1 MCQCQK
7 RRNECFHVC
16 MQLVLNPCTHHKF
29 RKWWLLICTARN
41 SLVVT
46 TCNVESL
53 SISKQPSQQF
63 FCLKIC
69 THFAQ
74 TMQHSY
80 LSVLR
85 AEKGFCLRLLELHAR
100 EHNPSFDLYGPYYIH
115 IIWPMCYLN
124 FTYLSIESDLTW
136 SSLVSPALVC
146 PIDLSIFTNI
156 HTFTPTY
163 LSLHPSEFL
172 SII

>member
-41 SLVVT
+41 SLVVL
-46 TCNVESL
+46 TCNVLESL
-53 SISKQPSQQF
+53 S
-63 FCLKIC
+63 KIC

-85 AEKGFCLRLLELHAR
+85 AEKGFVFGCSNSMLENTIHLLIYMA
-100 EHNPSFDLYGPYYIH
+100 H
-115 IIWPMCYLN
+115 IIWPMCYLK
-124 FTYLSIESDLTW
+124 FTYLSIESDLIQ
-136 SSLVSPALVC
+136 SSLTCFSLSNRSINFSEHTYLHAY
-146 PIDLSIFTNI
+146 LSI
-156 HTFTPTY
+156 
-163 LSLHPSEFL
+163 SS
-172 SII
+172 SICISVYHLI

>member
-41 SLVVT
+41 SLVVL
-46 TCNVESL
+46 TCNVLESL
-53 SISKQPSQQF
+53 S
-63 FCLKIC
+63 KIC

-85 AEKGFCLRLLELHAR
+85 AEKGFVFGCSNSMLENTIHLLIYMA
-100 EHNPSFDLYGPYYIH
+100 H
-115 IIWPMCYLN
+115 IIWPMCYLK

-146 PIDLSIFTNI
+146 PIDLSIFPNI

-163 LSLHPSEFL
+163 LSLHPSAFL